1 MPRIYRYCSI
11 PTLAINKTDT
21 MILLQIVTG
30 TAQDT
35 VANTV
40 SQINTATTAAT
51 TAVPPAVDS
60 MSLLDLV
67 MKGGWIMLPIFILSF
82 LAVFIFI
89 ERLVVILRA
98 RKEDNNFMHKIKE
111 YILEMKIDN
120 AKALC
125 QATNSPVSRMVE
137 KGLDRIGR
145 PLPEIE
151 RSMESVGKY
160 EISKLDRNL
169 KILSIVAG
177 VAPML
182 GFIGTIMGVIKIF
195 YNISLQGSL
204 EIGVISGGLYEK
216 MITSASGL
224 IVGVLAYV
232 GYHYLNLLL
241 DKVIFKMEDHAI
253 EFIDILQ
260 KEA

>member
-1 MPRIYRYCSI
+1 
-11 PTLAINKTDT
+11 
-21 MILLQIVTG
+21 MILLQIITG
-30 TAQDT
+30 TGAAQDT

-40 SQINTATTAAT
+40 SHISTATTAA
-51 TAVPPAVDS
+51 PPVVDS
-60 MSLLDLV
+60 LSLFDLI
-67 MKGGWIMLPIFILSF
+67 MKGGWIMYPIFILSF
-82 LAVFIFI
+82 LAIFFFI
-89 ERLVVILRA
+89 ERLVAIIKA
-98 RKEDNNFMHKIKE
+98 RREDNNFMQKIKE
-111 YILEMKIDN
+111 YILEMKVDK
-120 AKALC
+120 AKILC

-137 KGLDRIGR
+137 KGLDRIGK
-145 PLPEIE
+145 PIPEIE
-151 RSMESVGKY
+151 RSMESVGRF
-160 EISKLDRNL
+160 EISKLEKNL
-169 KILSIVAG
+169 KILGIVAG

-224 IVGVLAYV
+224 IVGVMAYV